1 MSTFQGLEIAKSG
14 MLTYNACM
22 QTAAH
27 NLANVGTRG
36 YSRQVVKTSAQIRNV
51 SSIKV
56 IGAGA
61 YVQEVV
67 REHNNYYDIKYR
79 KENATYNKYGT
90 HSYYLKHVQTY
101 IYAKNEEDGG
111 ITTAFDQFCK
121 TLTGSVGDGGDATK
135 RKEITTV
142 ADTLTSFIQSTA
154 SDLRDLQEEANEE
167 IKSCV
172 DQINALAQKIA
183 AVTKQINTL
192 EAYGNPANDLRDQRE
207 VLIDELSEYCN
218 VKVVEEEP
226 ANGVGLPQFYLYVNG
241 GILLD
246 TYRVNELKVTEM
258 DTTKAINDISGL
270 YKVSWADGSPFN
282 EYSSDLGGKLQ
293 GLYEVRDGNNS
304 TTLSGTI
311 AGIENNKDGNI
322 VVTMSGA
329 NINDVNLLNIPAQ
342 DGEITINNSAYSYD
356 TFEVQVSD
364 SGEFTYK
371 FTLKQN
377 MSVDDAKALQHAV
390 NVQADVVVGDNVAYK
405 GVPYYMAQ
413 LNEFVRTYSQK
424 FNDTHKGG
432 YDDYEN
438 QGIDFFN
445 AKVPADGA
453 NYIFTSRGEGGHDAS
468 FTSLAKKE
476 ENGTYTGSYYYMTA
490 LNICVTDAVMK
501 DPKLLAF
508 NELQEGG
515 KSEGLNL
522 KKLAD
527 LKDDS
532 KMFLHGA
539 PDSFLQSMTADVG
552 VDCKKA
558 LTMEESQLNIRD
570 AVDIQRQAVSGPD
583 EDEETEALLTFQKML
598 FNQYKVLSVMNEVL
612 DKLINQ
618 MAV

>member
-1 MSTFQGLEIAKSG
+1 MSTFQGFEIAKSG
-14 MLTYNACM
+14 MFTYNACM

-27 NLANVGTRG
+27 NLANVGTKG
-36 YSRQVVKTSAQIRNV
+36 YSRQTVKTCAQTRNV

-61 YVQEVV
+61 YVQEIV
-67 REHNNYYDIKYR
+67 RERNEYYDVKYR

-90 HSYYLKHVQTY
+90 HSYYLKHVQNY
-101 IYAKNEEDGG
+101 LYEKEEEDGG
-111 ITTAFDQFCK
+111 ITTAFDQFSKC
-121 TLTGSVGDGGDATK
+121 LTGAVGDGGDSTK

-142 ADTLTSFIQSTA
+142 ADTFTSFIQSTA
-154 SDLRDLQEEANEE
+154 TDLRALQEEANEE
-167 IKSCV
+167 IKSTV
-172 DQINALAQKIA
+172 DQVNALAEKIA
-183 AVTKQINTL
+183 TVTRQINTL

-218 VKVVEEEP
+218 VRAVEEKP
-226 ANGVGLPQFYLYVNG
+226 ADGVGIPQFFLYVNG
-241 GILLD
+241 GTLLD

-270 YKVSWADGSPFN
+270 YKVSWADGAPFN
-282 EYSSDLGGKLQ
+282 EHSSTLGGKLQ
-293 GLYEVRDGNNS
+293 ALYDVRDGNNA
-304 TTLSGTI
+304 TVLSGTMTGL
-311 AGIENNKDGNI
+311 ANDKDGNI
-322 VVTMSGA
+322 IVTMDSA
-329 NINDVNLLNIPAQ
+329 SINDVTLLNIPAQ
-342 DGEITINNSAYSYD
+342 DGEITINNVDYSYD

-377 MSVDDAKALQHAV
+377 MNVNEAKALQNAL
-390 NVQADVVVGDNVAYK
+390 NVQAGISVGDSVEYK
-405 GVPYYMAQ
+405 GIPYYMAQ

-424 FNDTHKGG
+424 FNDIHKGG
-432 YDDYEN
+432 YDAYNN

-445 AKVPADGA
+445 AKVPTDGA
-453 NYIFTSRGEGGHDAS
+453 NYIFTSKGEGGYDAS
-468 FTSLAKKE
+468 FTSLAEKE
-476 ENGTYTGSYYYMTA
+476 DNGSYTGSYYYMTA
-490 LNICVTDAVMK
+490 LNICVTDAVLNNSN
-501 DPKLLAF
+501 LLAF
-508 NELQEGG
+508 NEMQEGG

-522 KKLAD
+522 KKLSD

-539 PDSFLQSMTADVG
+539 PDSFLQSLTADVG

-558 LTMEESQLNIRD
+558 LTMESSQMNIRD

-583 EDEETEALLTFQKML
+583 EDEETESLVTFQKML
-598 FNQYKVLSVMNEVL
+598 FNQYKVLSVMNQVL

>member
-14 MLTYNACM
+14 MFTYSASM

-61 YVQEVV
+61 YVQDVV
-67 REHNNYYDIKYR
+67 RVHNDYYDIKYR
-79 KENATYNKYGT
+79 KENSTYSKYGT
-90 HSYYLKHVQTY
+90 HSYYLEHVQMY
-101 IYAKNEEDGG
+101 LYAKNEEDGG
-111 ITTAFDQFCK
+111 ITTAFDKFSK
-121 TLTGSVGDGGDATK
+121 TLTGAVGDGGDATK

-142 ADTLTSFIQSTA
+142 ADTLTSFIQDTA
-154 SDLRDLQEEANEE
+154 SKLQDLQAEANEE

-172 DQINALAQKIA
+172 NQINAIAEKIA
-183 AVTKQINTL
+183 SVTQQINTL
-192 EAYGNPANDLRDQRE
+192 EAYGNPANDLRDQRD

-218 VKVVEEEP
+218 VRAVEEEP
-226 ANGVGLPQFYLYVNG
+226 ASGVGLPQFYLYVNG

-246 TYRVNELKVTEM
+246 TYRVNELKVTEV

-270 YKVSWADGSPFN
+270 YKVSWADGTPFN
-282 EYSSDLGGKLQ
+282 EYSSELGGKLQ
-293 GLYEVRDGNNS
+293 GLFQVRDGNNA

-311 AGIENNKDGNI
+311 AGIENDKDGNI
-322 VVTMSGA
+322 VITMNGA
-329 NINDVNLLNIPAQ
+329 NINDVNLLNIPAE
-342 DGEITINNSAYSYD
+342 DGEITINNGAYSYKS
-356 TFEVQVSD
+356 FEVQVSD

-377 MSVDDAKALQHAV
+377 MSVDQAKALQNAV
-390 NVQADVVVGDNVAYK
+390 NVQAKVVVGDDVAYK

-432 YDDYEN
+432 FDDYGN

-453 NYIFTSRGEGGHDAS
+453 NYIFTSKGEGGYDAS
-468 FTSLAKKE
+468 FSSIAKKE
-476 ENGTYTGSYYYMTA
+476 GNGSYTGSYYYMTA
-490 LNICVTDAVMK
+490 LNICVTDAIQK
-501 DPKLLAF
+501 DSKLLAF
-508 NELQEGG
+508 NEMQEGG

-539 PDSFLQSMTADVG
+539 PDDFLQSLTADVG

-570 AVDIQRQAVSGPD
+570 SVDIQRQAVSCPD
-583 EDEETEALLTFQKML
+583 EDEETESLLTFQKML

-612 DKLINQ
+612 DRLINQ

>member
-1 MSTFQGLEIAKSG
+1 M
-14 MLTYNACM
+14 
-22 QTAAH
+22 
-27 NLANVGTRG
+27 
-36 YSRQVVKTSAQIRNV
+36 
-51 SSIKV
+51 
-56 IGAGA
+56 
-61 YVQEVV
+61 
-67 REHNNYYDIKYR
+67 
-79 KENATYNKYGT
+79 
-90 HSYYLKHVQTY
+90 
-101 IYAKNEEDGG
+101 
-111 ITTAFDQFCK
+111 
-121 TLTGSVGDGGDATK
+121 
-135 RKEITTV
+135 
-142 ADTLTSFIQSTA
+142 
-154 SDLRDLQEEANEE
+154 
-167 IKSCV
+167 

-207 VLIDELSEYCN
+207 VLIDELSGYCN
-218 VKVVEEEP
+218 VKAVEEEP

-241 GILLD
+241 GILLE

-282 EYSSDLGGKLQ
+282 EYSSELGGKLQ

-304 TTLSGTI
+304 TTLSGKI
-311 AGIENNKDGNI
+311 AGIENDKDGNI
-322 VVTMSGA
+322 VVTMNGA

-453 NYIFTSRGEGGHDAS
+453 NYIFTSKGDSGHDAS
-468 FTSLAKKE
+468 FSSVAKKE

-532 KMFLHGA
+532 KMFLHGS

-558 LTMEESQLNIRD
+558 LTMEENQLSIRD
-570 AVDIQRQAVSGPD
+570 AVDIQRQAISGPD
-583 EDEETEALLTFQKML
+583 EDEETESMLTFQKML